1 MTHTTFKNAFDT
13 PTIHFDRKNGS
24 IQISGRSIQLDPNQF
39 WKPAIAQFKEYLK
52 QPRPKTS
59 IRFELEY
66 INTPSIDSVLKFLKL
81 SKDLN
86 TTEQAIDIEWRYE
99 KGDDDMMDLGNSIHR
114 LINIP
119 VQCTEIKS

>member
-1 MTHTTFKNAFDT
+1 MIRTTVKRAFDT

-39 WKPAIAQFKEYLK
+39 WKPVIAQFKEYLK
-52 QPRPKTS
+52 HPKPKTS

-66 INTPSIDSVLKFLKL
+66 INTPSIEAILKFLKV
-81 SKDLN
+81 SKEMN

-119 VQCTEIKS
+119 MQCTEMN